1 MASIYDVI
9 ILGAGPAGL
18 TAGIYLSRAKAKVLI
33 VDEGMPGGQINLTH
47 RVDNYPGVESAN
59 GYVLASTMKK
69 QALQFGCEMK
79 ANTKIESL
87 NLENDIK
94 QIVTKK
100 GENLEAKIIILSTGG
115 RSRTLN
121 ISGEKEY
128 TGRGISYCATC
139 DGDFFQDKEIIVLGG
154 GNSAIEEAQALTK
167 YASKVTIVHEF
178 DYFQAYEQAVKTAKE
193 NPKINFIL
201 ESTITEFSGSE
212 KLEKVKIKHI
222 PSGEIQ
228 EVKID
233 GVFIFVGYVPNTEFI
248 KDIVKLNEWGEIITN
263 NRLETNLKGV
273 FAAGDSRDTDF
284 RQITTAVAD
293 GTRAALYALE
303 EIFENK

>member
-1 MASIYDVI
+1 MALIYDAI

-33 VDEGMPGGQINLTH
+33 LDEGMAGGQINLTH
-47 RVDNYPGVESAN
+47 RVDNYPGIESTN

-69 QALQFGCEMK
+69 QALQFGCEIK
-79 ANTKIESL
+79 GNTKIESL
-87 NLENDIK
+87 DFDNDIK
-94 QIVTKK
+94 QIITKK
-100 GENLEAKIIILSTGG
+100 GENFKAKIIIISTGG

-121 ISGEKEY
+121 IPGEKEY

-167 YASKVTIVHEF
+167 YASKLTIVHQF
-178 DYFQAYEQAVKTAKE
+178 NHFQAYEQAVKAAKE
-193 NPKINFIL
+193 NPKINFIM

-212 KLEKVKIKHI
+212 KLEKVKIKNI

-233 GVFIFVGYVPNTEFI
+233 GVFIFVGYVPNTEFL
-248 KDIVKLNEWGEIITN
+248 KDTVKLNNRGEIITN

-273 FAAGDSRDTDF
+273 FTAGDSRDTDF

-303 EIFENK
+303 EIFDYK